1 LPPEFARTVA
11 RSLLPFAAVTSG
23 EEFRHLGGGHKGLFL
38 TLRYVFIIAAS
49 YLLIFQ
55 STKGVG
61 PMQAL
66 MIAAALASNV
76 VLSMVSPQSLFAWY
90 VEAPILITDTLWVS
104 WALSST
110 GSVGGEFFLL
120 YFFVLF
126 LSSTGESIL
135 MVVLGTTLVSA
146 ANIYFVWGDAMW
158 SSRALLR
165 IVFFFTVALFYGHV
179 ISRIKHERLRAD
191 RGLAWARELEAK
203 VAERTAE
210 LRRLYEESLAASRA
224 KSEFV
229 ANMSHELRTPLHIII
244 GYADVLA
251 DPEQGDDVERRRII
265 ARIRSAAS
273 GLLHLVDNVLDL
285 GRLESGAV
293 RVVARQ
299 VPIEELSRTLSE
311 REWLPA
317 APGVVLSWEI
327 PAGLPVVETDP
338 DKLGLVLGN
347 LITNALKFTRAGSV
361 TVRVSD
367 CPERRHVEFRIDD
380 TGPGIPHA
388 DLARIFEPF
397 HQLAG
402 GSGRGGV
409 GLGLAIVQRYA
420 SLLGATVHVE
430 SQVGRGTSFI
440 VDVPY
445 RFAAAPAARAA

>member
-1 LPPEFARTVA
+1 M
-11 RSLLPFAAVTSG
+11 TSG
-23 EEFRHLGGGHKGLFL
+23 EDFRHLGGGHKGLFL

-55 STKGVG
+55 STKGIG

-66 MIAAALASNV
+66 MIAAALGSNV
-76 VLSMVSPQSLFAWY
+76 VLSIVSPQSLFAWY

-126 LSSTGESIL
+126 LSSTGESIV
-135 MVVLGTTLVSA
+135 MVALGTTLVSA
-146 ANIYFVWGDAMW
+146 ANVYFMWGDAMW

-191 RGLAWARELEAK
+191 RGLAWAKELEAK

-251 DPEQGDDVERRRII
+251 DPEHGGDVERRRMV

-293 RVVARQ
+293 QVVPQRV
-299 VPIEELSRTLSE
+299 PMEELARALLE

-317 APGVVLSWEI
+317 APGVALSWEV
-327 PAGLPVVETDP
+327 PPGLPVVETDA

-361 TVRVSD
+361 TVRVFD
-367 CPERRHVEFRIDD
+367 RREREHVEFRIDD
-380 TGPGIPHA
+380 TGPGIAEA

-397 HQLAG
+397 QQLPG
-402 GSGRGGV
+402 GNGRGHGGV

-420 SLLGATVHVE
+420 ALLGATVSVE
-430 SQVGRGTSFI
+430 SQVGRGTSF
-440 VDVPY
+440 VVCVPY
-445 RFAAAPAARAA
+445 RLEAPLAARPASRAA